1 MKILSKGIN
10 LVSNLSGSS
19 YLLEIENLA
28 KHHKYVV
35 VLVDNNHQ
43 VDSLFDELKNIYN
56 DKVILKFPNYGVAN
70 YSSTSIDQDVIK
82 ERLNCL
88 IHIKDDSESNKI
100 IIGTYKSIF
109 SKTPS
114 IEEASKSWCSI
125 SKNSKYIEI
134 LNLLK
139 KYEYKKVTKV
149 DERGQYRLS
158 GSIIDFFST
167 LADKPVRINFF
178 GDEIETL
185 KYFSTITQLSDA
197 DLDSTA
203 LGSRGLYYLDSNNIE
218 KYKDYV
224 SKNFN
229 DEYRDDLEY
238 EAIVNDRSGINIQNL
253 VPSFY
258 NETYS
263 LLSLIGQDFVCFIEN
278 DILNEYKE
286 QSENLISNYK
296 EESINRYILKPEDLI
311 ISSKTLNKIVANN
324 YFYLSA
330 NTHTSVP
337 TIKSSYSPLPSVSIN
352 YNYKNPFTNLE
363 NLYNESTYTY
373 TFFIQRNDNFKT
385 IINYFKSK
393 NISYK
398 EIDRLDDKYSGI
410 RIFRSDINQGF
421 IDNSSKAVYIS
432 SNDLFG
438 LIKARI
444 SKNKSIKTILIDNL
458 NDLKINEL
466 VVHQEHGI
474 GKYKGL
480 ITMNIESKTTELIKI
495 EYADNNN
502 LYMPITSISL
512 MQRYIGNSGLNT
524 KLANLGSDKWLKIK
538 QRAKKKIQDIA
549 AELLLVQAKRE
560 LHKGYKYDFD
570 INGYE
575 KFCKLFPYVET
586 EDQLNCIN
594 EVIDDMCS
602 TKAMD
607 RIVCGDV
614 GFGKTEVILRASFIA
629 ANNKKQVVII
639 VPTTVLAKQHY
650 QTFKNRFNTYNF
662 KINLM
667 TRVLSSSEKNTS
679 LEEIK
684 HGNAQIIIGTH
695 ALLNKS
701 VKYNDLGLLIIDE
714 EHKFGVKHKEIIK
727 GIKEDIDV
735 LSLTATPIPR
745 TLNSAL
751 SEIKDMSIIN
761 TPPVGR
767 KNIVTNIIERSDT
780 LIGQYIDREINR
792 GGQVLFVHN
801 NIDTMDE
808 EINFIKKIN
817 NKYKIEKVHGRL
829 TNKEIEMIMSNFINE
844 KIDILICTSIIES
857 GLDMANV
864 NTIIINNAQNFGLSQ
879 LHQIRGRVG
888 RSNKQAYAGIILSDR
903 KRITKDADLRIDA
916 FIKTDSLAGG
926 LDIAGHD
933 LDIRGAGEI
942 LGEEQS
948 GQILE
953 IGYGMYTSMLSKAIN
968 QIKNNKIDEIKQHV
982 EVDAYISTL
991 IPQEYIE
998 DIFLRLE
1005 FYSDI
1010 SNVHN
1015 EYELNQIIVKLVD
1028 IYGPLPEYLE
1038 NLLDLTRIRIAANV
1052 INAEKV
1058 KINQESTIIT
1068 LNKKSLINHDNL
1080 INKYVNKGNIIL
1092 LNEFNFKY
1100 KYPSEK
1106 CFSDICNEVITI
1118 FESISN

>member
-10 LVSNLSGSS
+10 LISNLAGSS
-19 YLLEIENLA
+19 YLLEIENLT
-28 KHHKYVV
+28 KQYKYTV
-35 VLVDNNHQ
+35 VLVHNNHQ
-43 VDSLFDELKNIYN
+43 IDSLFDELNNIYN
-56 DKVILKFPNYGVAN
+56 DRILLKYPNYGIAN
-70 YSSTSIDQDVIK
+70 YDSSPIDKDVIK
-82 ERLNCL
+82 DRLNCL
-88 IHIKDDSESNKI
+88 MHIKENNEFSKI

-109 SKTPS
+109 SKIPS
-114 IEEASKSWCSI
+114 IEDSSKSWFSI
-125 SKNSKYIEI
+125 SRNSKYIEI
-134 LNLLK
+134 LDLLK

-149 DERGQYRLS
+149 EEPGQYRLS
-158 GSIIDFFST
+158 GSIIDYFST
-167 LADKPVRINFF
+167 LENKPVRINFF

-185 KYFSTITQLSDA
+185 KQFNILTQLSDI
-197 DLDSTA
+197 DIDFTT
-203 LGSRGLYYLDSNNIE
+203 LGSRGLYYLDTENID
-218 KYKDYV
+218 KYKDYIL
-224 SKNFN
+224 NHFN
-229 DEYRDDLEY
+229 DEYMDDLEY
-238 EAIVNDRSGINIQNL
+238 EAIVIDRSSISIQNL
-253 VPSFY
+253 IPSFY
-258 NETYS
+258 DKTYS
-263 LLSLIGQDFVCFIEN
+263 LLSLIEQDFVCFIEN
-278 DILNEYKE
+278 DICDEYEE
-286 QSENLISNYK
+286 QLESLKNTYDQ
-296 EESINRYILKPEDLI
+296 ESINRYILKPEDLI
-311 ISSKTLNKIVANN
+311 ISPDTLNDIMTRN
-324 YFYLSA
+324 YFYLAA
-330 NTHTSVP
+330 NSVTKSP
-337 TIKSSYSPLPSVSIN
+337 SIKSNYSPLPSVSIN
-352 YNYKNPFTNLE
+352 YNYKNPFTNFE
-363 NLYNESTYTY
+363 NLYKESTYTY
-373 TFFIQRNDNFKT
+373 TFFIQRDDNFKT
-385 IINYFKSK
+385 IKNYFESKKIKYEQVSDLNHKS
-393 NISYK
+393 NN
-398 EIDRLDDKYSGI
+398 I

-421 IDNSSKAVYIS
+421 IDNNEKAVYIS

-438 LIKARI
+438 LIKARM
-444 SKNKSIKTILIDNL
+444 SKNKSIKTIIIDNL
-458 NDLKINEL
+458 KDLKINEL

-512 MQRYIGNSGLNT
+512 MQRYIGSSGLNT
-524 KLANLGSDKWLKIK
+524 KLANLGSDKWSKIK
-538 QRAKKKIQDIA
+538 QRAKKKIQDTA

-560 LHKGYKYDFD
+560 LHKGYKYTFD
-570 INGYE
+570 TNNYQ
-575 KFCKLFPYVET
+575 KFCKSFPYVET
-586 EDQLNCIN
+586 DDQLNCITD
-594 EVIDDMCS
+594 VIDDMCS

-607 RIVCGDV
+607 RVVCGDV
-614 GFGKTEVILRASFIA
+614 GFGKTEVILRAAFIA
-629 ANNKKQVVII
+629 ASNNKQVVII

-650 QTFKNRFNTYNF
+650 QTFKNRFNSYNF
-662 KINLM
+662 KIHLM
-667 TRVLSSSEKNTS
+667 TRVLSESEKNSS
-679 LEEIK
+679 LEDIK
-684 HGNAQIIIGTH
+684 NGSAQIIIGTH

-701 VKYNDLGLLIIDE
+701 IKYNNLGLLIIDE
-714 EHKFGVKHKEIIK
+714 EHKFGVKHKELIK

-767 KNIVTNIIERSDT
+767 KDIETKVIEKSEE
-780 LIGQYIDREINR
+780 LISQYIDREVNR
-792 GGQVLFVHN
+792 GGQVLFIHN

-817 NKYKIEKVHGRL
+817 DSYKIEKVHGRL
-829 TNKEIEMIMSNFINE
+829 KNKEIEMIMSSFINE
-844 KIDILICTSIIES
+844 KIDILVCTSIVES

-888 RSNKQAYAGIILSDR
+888 RSNKQAYAGLILCDS
-903 KRITKDADLRIDA
+903 KNITKDADLRIDA
-916 FIKTDSLAGG
+916 FVKTNSLAGG

-968 QIKNNKIDEIKQHV
+968 QIKNKVNNEVKQHV
-982 EVDAYISTL
+982 EVDAYVSTL

-1010 SNVHN
+1010 SNAQN
-1015 EYELNQIIVKLVD
+1015 EYEINQIIVKLID

-1038 NLLDLTRIRIAANV
+1038 NLIDLTKIRIAANI

-1058 KINQESTIIT
+1058 KINRESAVIT
-1068 LNKKSLINHDNL
+1068 LNNKSTINHESLIS
-1080 INKYVNKGNIIL
+1080 KYVNTGNIAL

-1100 KYPSEK
+1100 KYSSEK
-1106 CFSDICNEVITI
+1106 CFSDISNEVMDI
-1118 FESISN
+1118 FKSISI

>member
-10 LVSNLSGSS
+10 LVSNLVGSS
-19 YLLEIENLA
+19 YLLEIDNLT
-28 KHHKYVV
+28 KQYKYIV
-35 VLVDNNHQ
+35 VLVHNNHQ
-43 VDSLFDELKNIYN
+43 IDSLFDELDNIYS
-56 DKVILKFPNYGVAN
+56 DRVLLKYPNYGIAN
-70 YSSTSIDQDVIK
+70 YDSSPVDQDIIK
-82 ERLNCL
+82 NRLNCL
-88 IHIKDDSESNKI
+88 KQIKESDACNTI

-109 SKTPS
+109 DKIPS
-114 IEEASKSWCSI
+114 IEDSSKSWSTV
-125 SKNSKYIEI
+125 SKNSKYTEI
-134 LNLLK
+134 CDLLK
-139 KYEYKKVTKV
+139 KYQYKKVTKV
-149 DERGQYRLS
+149 EERGQYRIS
-158 GSIIDFFST
+158 GSIIDYFST
-167 LADKPVRINFF
+167 LDNHPVRINFY

-185 KYFSTITQLSDA
+185 KKFDVLTQLSNINIEF
-197 DLDSTA
+197 TTI
-203 LGSRGLYYLDSNNIE
+203 GSSGLYYLNTKNIE
-218 KYKDYV
+218 KYKEYISNYFD
-224 SKNFN
+224 
-229 DEYRDDLEY
+229 DEYKDDLEY
-238 EAIVNDRSGINIQNL
+238 EAIVDDRSSINIQNL
-253 VPSFY
+253 IPSFY
-258 NETYS
+258 NKTYS
-263 LLSLIGQDFVCFIEN
+263 LLSLIRQDFVCFMEN
-278 DILNEYKE
+278 DIRNEHEEQLESLKNTYK
-286 QSENLISNYK
+286 Q
-296 EESINRYILKPEDLI
+296 ESINRYILKPEDLI
-311 ISSKTLNKIVANN
+311 ISTDTLANIMASN
-324 YFYLSA
+324 YFYL
-330 NTHTSVP
+330 P
-337 TIKSSYSPLPSVSIN
+337 TNSITKSPSIKSSYSPLPSVSIN
-352 YNYKNPFTNLE
+352 YNYKNPFTNFE
-363 NLYNESTYTY
+363 NLYNESTYIY
-373 TFFIQRNDNFKT
+373 TLFIQRDDNFKT
-385 IINYFKSK
+385 IKNYFESK
-393 NISYK
+393 NIQYEEVSDLNHK
-398 EIDRLDDKYSGI
+398 SNNI

-421 IDNSSKAVYIS
+421 IDNSKKAVYIS

-444 SKNKSIKTILIDNL
+444 SKNKSIKTIIIDNL
-458 NDLKINEL
+458 KDLKINEL
-466 VVHQEHGI
+466 VVHQDHGI

-502 LYMPITSISL
+502 LYIPITSISL

-524 KLANLGSDKWLKIK
+524 KLADLGTDRWSKIK
-538 QRAKKKIQDIA
+538 QRAKKKIQDTA
-549 AELLLVQAKRE
+549 AELLLIQAKRE
-560 LHKGYKYDFD
+560 LHKGYKYSFD
-570 INGYE
+570 TNNYQ

-586 EDQLNCIN
+586 DDQLNCIN

-607 RIVCGDV
+607 RVVCGDV
-614 GFGKTEVILRASFIA
+614 GFGKTEVILRAAFIA
-629 ANNKKQVVII
+629 AANKKQVVII

-650 QTFKNRFNTYNF
+650 QTFENRFSGYKY

-667 TRVLSSSEKNTS
+667 TRVLSTSEKNSS
-679 LEEIK
+679 LENIK
-684 HGNAQIIIGTH
+684 NGNAHIIIGTH

-701 VKYNDLGLLIIDE
+701 IKYNNLGLLIIDE
-714 EHKFGVKHKEIIK
+714 EHKFGVKHKELIK

-767 KNIVTNIIERSDT
+767 RDIETKIIEKSEE
-780 LIGQYIDREINR
+780 LISQYIDREINR
-792 GGQVLFVHN
+792 GGQVLFIHN

-817 NKYKIEKVHGRL
+817 DSYKIEKVHGRL
-829 TNKEIEMIMSNFINE
+829 KNKEIEMIMSNFINE
-844 KIDILICTSIIES
+844 KIDILVCTSIVES

-888 RSNKQAYAGIILSDR
+888 RSNKQAYAGLILCNS
-903 KRITKDADLRIDA
+903 KNITKDADLRIDA
-916 FIKTDSLAGG
+916 FIKTNSLAGG

-968 QIKNNKIDEIKQHV
+968 QIKNKKNDDSKQHV

-1010 SNVHN
+1010 SNVQN
-1015 EYELNQIIVKLVD
+1015 EYELNQIIVKLID
-1028 IYGPLPEYLE
+1028 IYGPMPEYLE
-1038 NLLDLTRIRIAANV
+1038 NLIDLTRIRMAANI

-1058 KINQESTIIT
+1058 KINRGSTVIT
-1068 LNKKSLINHDNL
+1068 LNKKSAVNQDNL
-1080 INKYVNKGNIIL
+1080 ITKYVNTGNIIL
-1092 LNEFNFKY
+1092 LNEFTFKY
-1100 KYPSEK
+1100 KYSSEK
-1106 CFSDICNEVITI
+1106 HFLDICKEVINI
-1118 FESISN
+1118 FKSISI

>member
-28 KHHKYVV
+28 KNYKYVV

-43 VDSLFDELKNIYN
+43 VDSLFDELNNIYN
-56 DKVILKFPNYGVAN
+56 DKVILKFPNYGIAN
-70 YSSTSIDQDVIK
+70 YSSSSVDQDVIK

-88 IHIKDDSESNKI
+88 KHIKDYREFNKI

-114 IEEASKSWCSI
+114 VKDASKSWYSI
-125 SKNSKYIEI
+125 SKKSKYMEI
-134 LNLLK
+134 LDLLK

-167 LADKPVRINFF
+167 LEDKPVRINFF
-178 GDEIETL
+178 GDKIETL
-185 KYFSTITQLSDA
+185 KYFSTITQLSDT
-197 DLDSTA
+197 DIDSTT
-203 LGSRGLYYLDSNNIE
+203 LGSRGLYYLDINNIE

-229 DEYRDDLEY
+229 DEYKDDLEY
-238 EAIVNDRSGINIQNL
+238 EAIVNDRSSINIQNL

-258 NETYS
+258 DETYS
-263 LLSLIGQDFVCFIEN
+263 LLSLIEQDFVCFTEN
-278 DILNEYKE
+278 HIIDEYKE
-286 QSENLISNYK
+286 QLENLISNY
-296 EESINRYILKPEDLI
+296 EQETINRYVLKPEDLI
-311 ISSKTLNKIVANN
+311 ISSKTLDKIVANN
-324 YFYLSA
+324 YFYFSA
-330 NTHTSVP
+330 STTANVP
-337 TIKSSYSPLPSVSIN
+337 SIKSSYSPLPSISIN
-352 YNYKNPFTNLE
+352 YNYKNPFANFE

-385 IINYFKSK
+385 IVNYFKSK

-398 EIDRLDDKYSGI
+398 EINSLDDICSDI

-421 IDNSSKAVYIS
+421 IDNNRKAVYVS

-444 SKNKSIKTILIDNL
+444 SKNKSIKSILIDNL

-512 MQRYIGNSGLNT
+512 MQRYIGNSGFNT
-524 KLANLGSDKWLKIK
+524 KLANLGSDKWSKIK

-570 INGYE
+570 TNSYQ

-594 EVIDDMCS
+594 DVIDDMCS

-607 RIVCGDV
+607 RVVCGDV

-629 ANNKKQVVII
+629 AKNKKQVVII
-639 VPTTVLAKQHY
+639 VPTTVLAKQHH
-650 QTFKNRFNTYNF
+650 QTFKNRFNTYKF

-667 TRVLSSSEKNTS
+667 TRVLSSSEKNKS
-679 LEEIK
+679 LDEIK
-684 HGNAQIIIGTH
+684 NGNTQIIIGTH

-701 VKYNDLGLLIIDE
+701 IKYWNLGLLIIDE
-714 EHKFGVKHKEIIK
+714 EHKFGVKHKELIK

-761 TPPVGR
+761 TPPLGR
-767 KNIVTNIIERSDT
+767 KNIVTNIIEKSDE
-780 LIGQYIDREINR
+780 LVGQYIDREINR
-792 GGQVLFVHN
+792 GGQVLFIHN
-801 NIDTMDE
+801 NIDTMDQ
-808 EINFIKKIN
+808 EINFIKEIN
-817 NKYKIEKVHGRL
+817 DNYKIEKVHGRL
-829 TNKEIEMIMSNFINE
+829 TNKEIEIIMSDFINE
-844 KIDILICTSIIES
+844 KIDILVCTSIVES

-864 NTIIINNAQNFGLSQ
+864 NTILINNAQNFGLSQ

-888 RSNKQAYAGIILSDR
+888 RSNKQAYAGLILCDKR
-903 KRITKDADLRIDA
+903 KITKDADLRIDA

-953 IGYGMYTSMLSKAIN
+953 IGYGMYTSMLSRAIN
-968 QIKNNKIDEIKQHV
+968 QIKNKKIDEIKQHV
-982 EVDAYISTL
+982 EVDSYISTL

-1010 SNVHN
+1010 SNVQN

-1038 NLLDLTRIRIAANV
+1038 NLLDLTRIRIAANI
-1052 INAEKV
+1052 INAEKI
-1058 KINQESTIIT
+1058 KINQESTIIS
-1068 LNKKSLINHDNL
+1068 LNKKSRINHDNL
-1080 INKYVNKGNIIL
+1080 MNKYINTGSVTL
-1092 LNEFNFKY
+1092 LSEFNFKY
-1100 KYPSEK
+1100 KYSSEK
-1106 CFSDICNEVITI
+1106 CFSDICNEVISI
-1118 FESISN
+1118 FESISI